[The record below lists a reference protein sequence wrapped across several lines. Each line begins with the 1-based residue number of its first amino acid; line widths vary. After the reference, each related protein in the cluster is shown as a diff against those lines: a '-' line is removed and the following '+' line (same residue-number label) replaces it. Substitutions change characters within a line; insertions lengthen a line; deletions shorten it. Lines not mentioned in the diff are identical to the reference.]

1 MNLINEKLQ
10 AERQFNNSK
19 PTAIALS
26 DDLILLGNSI
36 GELCM
41 YDRET
46 QQPYERFIEKGKEF
60 QANPITA
67 IEVHPQK
74 SEYVLI
80 GY

>member
-1 MNLINEKLQ
+1 
-10 AERQFNNSK
+10 
-19 PTAIALS
+19 
-26 DDLILLGNSI
+26 
-36 GELCM
+36 M

-46 QQPYERFIEKGKEF
+46 QDPYQRFIEKGKEF